1 MKKRKILHRLLVF
14 VLTIAMLAGICPQGI
29 HIADVPLTL
38 PEVKAADTI
47 GNPKI
52 EEDTTMTA
60 GQKVTWDCIYFGSY
74 PQSEI
79 TYADGNIYN
88 QLRSASES
96 QWNSNNDIEI
106 GGVPYEIREENK
118 D

>member
-60 GQKVTWDCIYFGSY
+60 GQKVILEVTRKVRLHRKMEVFI
-74 PQSEI
+74 I
-79 TYADGNIYN
+79 N
-88 QLRSASES
+88 
-96 QWNSNNDIEI
+96 
-106 GGVPYEIREENK
+106 
-118 D
+118 

>member
-52 EEDTTMTA
+52 EEDTMMTA
-60 GQKVTWDCIYFGSY
+60 DKKLLWVYLFWKL
-74 PQSEI
+74 P
-79 TYADGNIYN
+79 A
-88 QLRSASES
+88 
-96 QWNSNNDIEI
+96 
-106 GGVPYEIREENK
+106 K
-118 D
+118 

>member
-52 EEDTTMTA
+52 EEDTTMIVFILEVTR
-60 GQKVTWDCIYFGSY
+60 KVRLHRKMEVFI
-74 PQSEI
+74 I
-79 TYADGNIYN
+79 N
-88 QLRSASES
+88 
-96 QWNSNNDIEI
+96 
-106 GGVPYEIREENK
+106 
-118 D
+118 

>member
-60 GQKVTWDCIYFGSY
+60 GQKVTWDCILEVTRKVRLHRKMEVF
-74 PQSEI
+74 I
-79 TYADGNIYN
+79 IN
-88 QLRSASES
+88 
-96 QWNSNNDIEI
+96 
-106 GGVPYEIREENK
+106 
-118 D
+118 

>member
-60 GQKVTWDCIYFGSY
+60 GQKLLGIVFILEVTRKVRLHRKMEVFI
-74 PQSEI
+74 I
-79 TYADGNIYN
+79 N
-88 QLRSASES
+88 
-96 QWNSNNDIEI
+96 
-106 GGVPYEIREENK
+106 
-118 D
+118 

>member
-38 PEVKAADTI
+38 PEVKAADTM
-47 GNPKI
+47 
-52 EEDTTMTA
+52 MTA

-79 TYADGNIYN
+79 TSKDGSVYN
-88 QLRSASES
+88 KLKNATS
-96 QWNSNNDIEI
+96 WDNNDTTID
-106 GGVPYEIREENK
+106 GVKYRKLKGEDAI
-118 D
+118 